1 MKFIRRVLPN
11 LCIAM
16 TLALVTLLI
25 LDSFNPLLGLL
36 RGWPFLILS
45 LLDAAAPPCSTA
57 TRGGVD
63 APGNACYNI
72 SSGKPQIF
80 R

>member
-1 MKFIRRVLPN
+1 MKLIRRVLPN

-36 RGWPFLILS
+36 RGLPFLILS
-45 LLDAAAPPCSTA
+45 LLDAAAAIICAAVLYGDS
-57 TRGGVD
+57 RR
-63 APGNACYNI
+63 
-72 SSGKPQIF
+72 S
-80 R
+80 